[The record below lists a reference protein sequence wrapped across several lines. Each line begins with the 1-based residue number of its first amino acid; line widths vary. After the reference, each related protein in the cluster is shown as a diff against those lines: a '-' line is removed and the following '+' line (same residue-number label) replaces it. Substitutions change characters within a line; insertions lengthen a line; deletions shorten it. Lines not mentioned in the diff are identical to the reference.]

1 MARARNIKP
10 AFFQNEDL
18 AELDFATRLCFIGLW
33 TEADKDGKLEDRPK
47 RLKMTLFP
55 GDNVDMEQMLC
66 DLARYGFIRRYQVG
80 ELRLIR
86 ITKWHLHQ
94 SPHHTEKQSIL
105 PDESEQPLVNGEVTV
120 NSRNQHGE
128 NPPDSLIP
136 DSYISLSKDARDEN
150 SDPITPDNHPL
161 DFDENH
167 RPDNSGYQ
175 TSQFDAADS
184 CTGEQLRFTDQHL
197 LLARTTGLGSDYS
210 DADIKNRF
218 DLFRCYKANA
228 NTLKTQSVW
237 LSDWR
242 TWCQREKVQ
251 HARQNSKSGSGQSTG
266 AAKPRNETGAQ
277 RAMRLAQEASER
289 LAGNQADEGH

>member
-105 PDESEQPLVNGEVTV
+105 PDESEQPLSNGDLTV

-136 DSYISLSKDARDEN
+136 DSYISLSKNARTDF
-150 SDPITPDNHPL
+150 PDLL
-161 DFDENH
+161 DFDEH
-167 RPDNSGYQ
+167 DQPDNSGHQ
-175 TSQFDAADS
+175 SSQSDAADS
-184 CTGEQLRFTDQHL
+184 CTGEQLRFTEQHL
-197 LLARTTGLGSDYS
+197 LLARTTGLGSEYS
-210 DADIKNRF
+210 DSDIQTRF

-228 NTLKTQSVW
+228 NTLKTQSEW
-237 LSDWR
+237 LSNWR
-242 TWCQREKVQ
+242 TWCQREKVN
-251 HARQNSKSGSGQSTG
+251 HAKQPNRAAGNGRSSAQPRSESGT
-266 AAKPRNETGAQ
+266 Q
-277 RAMRLAQEASER
+277 RAMRLAQEAAER
-289 LAGNQADEGH
+289 LAVGQTGEGH